1 LLIPLLLIGTFV
13 CLFPLMLYCL
23 FLAGLNNRPRP
34 TLVSGAWDFAMVL
47 LATAGFWMIGGPVV
61 LAGLREQTKHI
72 LLRGSFATIRD
83 HFHVTH
89 WPWTLLWA
97 SYFVLVVAG
106 SAWILRRRRTV
117 TVLYHI
123 DGESAHAAIEA
134 ALGRGGW
141 SWARQSNAYVIE
153 GKSRAVLEVAIAPTL
168 RTVALRWLP
177 GGEALQ
183 QPFDETLTEV
193 LAEYVTGENP
203 VVGWLL
209 TVAIV
214 LFALMVFCV
223 VLFVVFMMSLPR

>member
-23 FLAGLNNRPRP
+23 FLAGLNNRPQP
-34 TLVSGAWDFAMVL
+34 TLVHGTWDFAMVL

-61 LAGLREQTKHI
+61 LSGVEEQTKQI

-83 HFHVTH
+83 HLHVRI
-89 WPWTLLWA
+89 WPWGLLWVA
-97 SYFVLVVAG
+97 YFLLVVAG
-106 SAWILRRRRTV
+106 TAWMLRRRRAV

-123 DGESAHAAIEA
+123 DGNSAHTAIET
-134 ALGRGGW
+134 ALTRSDW
-141 SWARQSNAYVIE
+141 SWTRQGNAYVIE
-153 GKSRAVLEVAIAPTL
+153 GKSRAVMEVAVAPTL
-168 RTVALRWLP
+168 RTVALRWLT

-183 QPFDETLTEV
+183 EPFNAELTDV
-193 LAEYVTGENP
+193 LAEYTSGENP

-214 LFALMVFCV
+214 LFAMMVFCV
-223 VLFVVFMMSLPR
+223 ILFVVFMVNLPR